1 MEIKMVKIAD
11 IVPYENNPR
20 HNADAV
26 QPVAESIK
34 RYGFKVPMILD
45 RENVIVAGHT
55 RYEAAQTLGMDEVP
69 VIYAD
74 DLTEEQVRE
83 FRLADNKTAEFAQWD
98 FTKLEEELSE
108 IDFGDFDFGFSQ
120 SDEEGIDESDLDD
133 DTEKSGVVVT
143 LRFDASSDYDAYEER
158 LKNLA
163 DEANATISVK
173 ME

>member
-45 RENVIVAGHT
+45 RENVIVTGHT
-55 RYEAAQTLGMDEVP
+55 RYEAAKTLGMDEVP

-74 DLTEEQVRE
+74 DLSEEEVRA
-83 FRLADNKTAEFAQWD
+83 FRIADNKTADFSMWD
-98 FTKLEEELSE
+98 NKKLLEELEGLEDFFTGFNVDEFMDGAVEL
-108 IDFGDFDFGFSQ
+108 
-120 SDEEGIDESDLDD
+120 DESDNSPLSDN
-133 DTEKSGVVVT
+133 EEGVMYEVT
-143 LRFDASSDYDAYEER
+143 FRSMDSAKIDRIKEMWESLGEE
-158 LKNLA
+158 
-163 DEANATISVK
+163 
-173 ME
+173 